1 MNPHNRVVHNRQ
13 EITDYIEE
21 YTAQR
26 DQLSYG
32 IDGIVEKVND
42 LDTENALG
50 NTVKVPRW
58 EIAYKFPPEE
68 QATVVRDIVW
78 TVGRTGNVTP
88 TAVMDPVQLAG
99 TTVSRASLHNPD
111 YLREKDIRLGDTVY
125 LHKAG
130 DIIPEISRVD
140 LKNRPADS
148 QPYQVPT
155 TCAASTRCVRPKS
168 RRGSL
173 TLLPGTR

>member
-1 MNPHNRVVHNRQ
+1 MYYVPEYQKLGVRTQAAALDRMELGFSVNPHNRVVHNRQ

-88 TAVMDPVQLAG
+88 TAVMDPVQLRDHG
-99 TTVSRASLHNPD
+99 QS
-111 YLREKDIRLGDTVY
+111 G
-125 LHKAG
+125 
-130 DIIPEISRVD
+130 
-140 LKNRPADS
+140 
-148 QPYQVPT
+148 
-155 TCAASTRCVRPKS
+155 
-168 RRGSL
+168 L
-173 TLLPGTR
+173 TA